1 LITLRTLQPAANI
14 LSFYAGRVPGESFS
28 SEPNWVDDGAIS
40 LGTASYAI
48 IDGDGALVY
57 DTHVSVETARQIR
70 GILEQRGITKITVLL
85 SHWHL
90 DHVAGN
96 EAFADCEIISNARTL
111 QHLVDNK
118 TAIEDGSFHG
128 TPAIKPLILPT
139 RTFKGEMDFTL
150 GKTRMKFIQAN
161 IHSDDAS
168 LVWIDDQKIL
178 FAGDTMEDTVTYV
191 GEPENFDIHL
201 GDLDRLWALHPSS
214 VLPNHGHPD
223 VIAKG
228 GYGKSLIRAQQQYIR
243 ILRRC
248 ASEPELASQ
257 TLRDL
262 ISGPLEAGWVN
273 YFAPYERVHEQN
285 LKRASQSAAIVAI

>member
-1 LITLRTLQPAANI
+1 MITLRTLQPAANI
-14 LSFYAGRVPGESFS
+14 LAFYAGRLPGESFS

-48 IDGDGALVY
+48 ID
-57 DTHVSVETARQIR
+57 DTHVSVDIARQIR
-70 GILEQRGITKITVLL
+70 EVLKQRGIRKITVLL

-111 QHLVDNK
+111 QHLMDNK
-118 TAIEDGSFHG
+118 AGIEDGSFHEL
-128 TPAIKPLILPT
+128 PAINPLVLPT
-139 RTFKGEMDFTL
+139 RTFTGGMDFIL
-150 GKTRMKFIQAN
+150 GGIKLKFIEAN

-168 LVWIDDQKIL
+168 LIWWEGQKIL

-201 GDLDRLWALHPSS
+201 ADLDRLWQLHPMNI
-214 VLPNHGHPD
+214 LPNHGHPD
-223 VIAKG
+223 VIASG

-243 ILRRC
+243 TLRRC
-248 ASEPELASQ
+248 AIEPELAGQS
-257 TLRDL
+257 LRDL

-285 LKRASQSAAIVAI
+285 LKRVGASS